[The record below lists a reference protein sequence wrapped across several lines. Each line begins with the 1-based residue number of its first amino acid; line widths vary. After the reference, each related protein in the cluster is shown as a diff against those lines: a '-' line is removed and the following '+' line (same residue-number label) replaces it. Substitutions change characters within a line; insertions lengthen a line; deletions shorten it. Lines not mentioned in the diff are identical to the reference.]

1 MKRPPNSG
9 PGRDRGGWR
18 AFALGMVGMFV
29 VIAVWIALFET
40 TGERTID
47 EARGIERPL
56 SEAAKSSREREAGPA
71 ISDYR

>member
-1 MKRPPNSG
+1 MTRQPNQR

-29 VIAVWIALFET
+29 VIAVWIALFEK
-40 TGERTID
+40 GGDHERD
-47 EARGIERPL
+47 EVQLIGRPMAQSDQAETL
-56 SEAAKSSREREAGPA
+56 TADPP